1 MNTAVATVDQA
12 ATGFSFRSDR
22 DQSSTELWVH
32 ITHLASQLGQILVKF
47 GEATRRPPRR
57 GALDSADSAHHR
69 DKGGQFPPKL
79 AGVAVGGLVI
89 RSGWVNTSNPS
100 SRAMPIN

>member
-57 GALDSADSAHHR
+57 GALDSADSAHIAI
-69 DKGGQFPPKL
+69 K
-79 AGVAVGGLVI
+79 AVNSRQNWPGLLSV
-89 RSGWVNTSNPS
+89 GW
-100 SRAMPIN
+100 